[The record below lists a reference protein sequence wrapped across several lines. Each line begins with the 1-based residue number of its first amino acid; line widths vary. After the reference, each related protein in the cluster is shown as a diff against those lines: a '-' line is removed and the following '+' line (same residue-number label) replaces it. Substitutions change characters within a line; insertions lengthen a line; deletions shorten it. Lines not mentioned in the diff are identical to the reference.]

1 MQLAKK
7 WVIGGTIAAAATA
20 GAVAMAVPAV
30 AQQSGGQHHTPAVHV
45 SPVCTVSGV
54 PKFTTATAVP
64 VSGKPV
70 TVGPTGKTM
79 APPVTVTL
87 VPVPGK
93 PHGPVIMATGK
104 PVNIKPVTTCPGAT
118 TDLPPS
124 TTTHKPLR

>member
-1 MQLAKK
+1 MRLAKK
-7 WVIGGTIAAAATA
+7 WFIGGTIAAAATA
-20 GAVAMAVPAV
+20 GAVAVAVPAV
-30 AQQSGGQHHTPAVHV
+30 AQQSGVQHYPPAVHA

-70 TVGPTGKTM
+70 TAGSTGKT
-79 APPVTVTL
+79 AASPVTVTL

-104 PVNIKPVTTCPGAT
+104 PANLKPVTTCPGAT

-124 TTTHKPLR
+124 TTTHKPLP